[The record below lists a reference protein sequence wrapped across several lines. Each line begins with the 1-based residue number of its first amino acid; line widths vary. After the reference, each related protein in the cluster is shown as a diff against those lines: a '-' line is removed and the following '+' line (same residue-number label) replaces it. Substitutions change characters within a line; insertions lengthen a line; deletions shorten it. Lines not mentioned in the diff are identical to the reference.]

1 MKYTFQFHTGEKQVL
16 ETQSMESGRHIV
28 LKVLAY
34 ILYHERRP
42 RIEIR
47 VSSDKRDYKPDL
59 VTFDAAGD
67 ISLWIDCG
75 QIGLHKV
82 EDLTRHLGN
91 AEIVIFKPAVRE
103 MEGYARQAARKI
115 PRHAR
120 VCYLSF
126 DPDFVP
132 ALVKELGHL
141 NTVQWR
147 CDGSDLYVS
156 FNGSELRTTLWK
168 WDNLTASAVPITF

>member
-1 MKYTFQFHTGEKQVL
+1 MKYTFQFQTGEKQIL
-16 ETQSMESGRHIV
+16 ETQSMESGRHII

-34 ILYHERRP
+34 LLYHERQP

-59 VTFDAAGD
+59 VAFDAAGE

-82 EDLTRHLGN
+82 EDLSRQLGA
-91 AEIVIFKPAVRE
+91 AEFVIIKPSVRE
-103 MEGYARQAARKI
+103 MEGYARQAARKV
-115 PRHAR
+115 PLHSR
-120 VCYLSF
+120 VRYLAF

-132 ALVKELGHL
+132 ALVKQLGHV
-141 NTVQWR
+141 NAVQWR
-147 CDGSDLYVS
+147 IEGSEFFVS
-156 FNGSELRTTLWK
+156 FSGAEFRTMLWK
-168 WDNLTASAVPITF
+168 WDDLTASAAPITF